1 MLQRLVLLIV
11 LFASAPTPAQ
21 DYDADQLAEIERRK
35 QFQAGFEAIVDD
47 LNRQSVVGF
56 QRAIDPE
63 DFLNRIFGLRL
74 IDRRI
79 QQSVSRDFEVS
90 VLPQIVEGAFAG
102 FRDDD
107 IKVKLLDFRSSGAD
121 GRAVVRLDLP
131 SFQFNYWVFQL
142 RYDDARERVVI
153 VDWIDYLY
161 SQQFT
166 ESYGEGM
173 VGAMPSKAA
182 VRKLVEQRLTDSEI
196 FQLSELLKA
205 ARDRKP
211 DRFVQIW
218 ESMGD
223 RVKRER
229 VVVRLHAQLMRLVR
243 KRRNLRVALVE
254 ISKYFPNDP
263 MFSLPLLDFYFPS
276 RQYGKATEALLR
288 LESQLGVQDSAM
300 KARLSAA
307 ALAAGDVEGASAY
320 AEEALNMQPDLE
332 LGWWS
337 RLRADAT
344 SGNTT
349 GAIEALT
356 KLEDDFG
363 HTLNREAFGRD
374 RLLNTL
380 AATPEFQA
388 WSGERHKKG
397 DD

>member
-1 MLQRLVLLIV
+1 MLQRLVFLLLALV
-11 LFASAPTPAQ
+11 TAPSLAQ

-47 LNRQSVVGF
+47 LNQQSFVGF

-63 DFLNRIFGLRL
+63 DFLDRIFGLRL

-90 VLPQIVEGAFAG
+90 VLPQIVTGAFAD
-102 FRDDD
+102 FRKEPV
-107 IKVKLLDFRSSGAD
+107 KVKLLDFRSSGPD

-131 SFQFNYWVFQL
+131 NFQFNYWVFQL
-142 RYDDARERVVI
+142 RYDDSRERVVI

-166 ESYGEGM
+166 ESYGESM
-173 VGAMPSKAA
+173 VGGMPSKAA
-182 VRKLVEQRLTDSEI
+182 VRKLAAQRLTDSEI

-205 ARDRKP
+205 ARDREA

-223 RVKRER
+223 RVKREK
-229 VVVRLHAQLMRLVR
+229 VVVRLHAQLMRLLR

-254 ISKYFPNDP
+254 ISKHFPNEP
-263 MFSLPLLDFYFPS
+263 LFSLPLLDYYFPS

-307 ALAAGDVEGASAY
+307 ALAANDVEAATAY
-320 AEEALNMQPDLE
+320 AEEALRMQADLE

-337 RLRADAT
+337 RLRANAT
-344 SGNTT
+344 SGDTAA
-349 GAIEALT
+349 AIEALT
-356 KLEDDFG
+356 KLEDEFG

-374 RLLNTL
+374 RLLNSL

-388 WSGERHKKG
+388 WSGARHKKG